1 MLKVD
6 SARVVA
12 YLLKAGHTTAQV
24 AEILGCGFWPLY
36 RFIRSAKING
46 AMTARHGHK
55 LSEETRSEIRRM
67 LLTED
72 LSPVEISRRLKLK
85 SRSPIY
91 CMIAQMRRHEERKAG
106 EFQPVARSAWCPTH
120 GEVTQW
126 PCVACEAIEH
136 RQKNRK
142 DVLLQI

>member
-1 MLKVD
+1 MLQVD

-24 AEILGCGFWPLY
+24 AEILGCDFWPLY
-36 RFIRSAKING
+36 RFIRSAKLNVS
-46 AMTARHGHK
+46 MTARNGKK
-55 LSEETRSEIRRM
+55 LSDETKNEIRRM
-67 LLTED
+67 LMVED
-72 LSPVEISRRLKLK
+72 LSPLEISRRLKLR
-85 SRSPIY
+85 SRTTIY
-91 CMIAQMRRHEERKAG
+91 CMIADMRKHEQRKAG
-106 EFQPVARSAWCPTH
+106 EFQPVARSGWCPTH